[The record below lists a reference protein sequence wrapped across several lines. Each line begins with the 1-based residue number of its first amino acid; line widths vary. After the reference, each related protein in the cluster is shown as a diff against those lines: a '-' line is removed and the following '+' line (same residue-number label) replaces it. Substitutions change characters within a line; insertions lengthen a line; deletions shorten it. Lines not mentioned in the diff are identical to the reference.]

1 MRTFKILLG
10 EPGDG
15 YGMTRTHTVVILGKH
30 SDETFRKNYQRNLE
44 LIGFDPEQVVAP
56 GYDNPTIEVQYV
68 ERLKELGV
76 DLDIEKPL
84 DETTWKYT
92 IQEKD
97 AIAIVMFF
105 FTNGLEDAAWE
116 EIQDDTPYLYGAKY
130 GAIVAAEYAEGLLY

>member
-68 ERLKELGV
+68 ERLRELVV

-84 DETTWKYT
+84 DETTGKYT

-130 GAIVAAEYAEGLLY
+130 GAIVVAEYAEGLLY

>member
-15 YGMTRTHTVVILGKH
+15 YGMTRTHTVVLLGRH
-30 SDETFRKNYQRNLE
+30 SDETLRKNYQRNLE
-44 LIGFDPEQVVAP
+44 LIGFNPEQVVAP
-56 GYDNPTIEVQYV
+56 GYENPTVEAQYIK
-68 ERLKELGV
+68 RLEELGAK
-76 DLDIEKPL
+76 LDIETPF
-84 DETTWKYT
+84 DEATGKYT

-97 AIAIVMFF
+97 AVAIAMFF

-116 EIQDDTPYLYGAKY
+116 EIQDETPYLYGAKY

>member
-68 ERLKELGV
+68 ERLRELGV

-84 DETTWKYT
+84 DETTGKYT

-116 EIQDDTPYLYGAKY
+116 EIQDDTTYLYGAKY

>member
-68 ERLKELGV
+68 ERLRELGV

-84 DETTWKYT
+84 DETTGKYT